1 MAAIVYAA
9 GPGFPQVEDGMRLR
23 IGVALAVV
31 IIAAAALLA
40 GPLSRGETLTDILT
54 GRTPLLAGAARAPG
68 GTADLSGTAALGPDQ
83 RPATLRVACEP
94 AGAGLSTALIVPRFA
109 ELAPRFDFA
118 GLEGSAGEAPLT
130 GILVSSAGSVRSV
143 RMPVRG
149 AATGPDAGFTLT
161 VTGARRSEDPL
172 RGVAMALTQ
181 TGTKLTWT
189 QASPR
194 SGDPSLTATFT
205 QTESDAAATKSA
217 LGGCLAAPF

>member
-1 MAAIVYAA
+1 
-9 GPGFPQVEDGMRLR
+9 MRLR

-40 GPLSRGETLTDILT
+40 GPLSRGDRLSDILT
-54 GRTPLLAGAARAPG
+54 GQTPLLAGAARAPG
-68 GTADLSGTAALGPDQ
+68 GTADLSGTAALGADR
-83 RPATLRVACEP
+83 RPATLRVACDP
-94 AGAGLSTALIVPRFA
+94 AGTGLSAALIVPRFA

-118 GLEGSAGEAPLT
+118 GLEGPAGETPLT

-161 VTGARRSEDPL
+161 VTGARRGEDPL
-172 RGVAMALTQ
+172 RGVALALAEP
-181 TGTKLTWT
+181 GTRLTWT

-194 SGDPSLTATFT
+194 SGDPALTATFT
-205 QTESDAAATKSA
+205 PSEGDAATLKGA

>member
-1 MAAIVYAA
+1 
-9 GPGFPQVEDGMRLR
+9 MRLR

-40 GPLSRGETLTDILT
+40 GPLSRGERLSDILT
-54 GRTPLLAGAARAPG
+54 GQTPLLAGAARAPG
-68 GTADLSGTAALGPDQ
+68 GTADLSGTAALGTDR
-83 RPATLRVACEP
+83 RPATLRVACDP
-94 AGAGLSTALIVPRFA
+94 AGTGLSAALVVPRFA
-109 ELAPRFDFA
+109 ELAPRFDVT
-118 GLEGSAGEAPLT
+118 GLEGSGGETPLT

-161 VTGARRSEDPL
+161 VTGARRGEDPL
-172 RGVAMALTQ
+172 RGVALALTEP
-181 TGTKLTWT
+181 GTKLTWT

-194 SGDPSLTATFT
+194 AGDPALTATFT
-205 QTESDAAATKSA
+205 PSEGDSAALKGA